1 MRSEKYWKH
10 LLHELGHPMPESHD
24 WADALL
30 ARPSHQH
37 AHGNLQGSANTIRQ
51 VFHSNKKGLYYILT
65 YIHICCLTEF
75 AKLIQEM
82 WTSNVHS
89 VTPMELKR
97 AFSTKHRMYSDY
109 NQQDAQE
116 FLRFFLDSLHS
127 ALNTGVKGE
136 TLNIDDNL
144 RWVLTYTTN
153 NIDGKLIYVDGIQ
166 LQWQ

>member
-1 MRSEKYWKH
+1 MDRAPPPPRTSRYSTVPDLATIPVH
-10 LLHELGHPMPESHD
+10 HSHI
-24 WADALL
+24 
-30 ARPSHQH
+30 P
-37 AHGNLQGSANTIRQ
+37 NL
-51 VFHSNKKGLYYILT
+51 
-65 YIHICCLTEF
+65 IHIRVSEF

-82 WTSNVHS
+82 WTSNVHT

-127 ALNTGVKGE
+127 ALNSGVKGE

-144 RWVLTYTTN
+144 R
-153 NIDGKLIYVDGIQ
+153 
-166 LQWQ
+166 

>member
-1 MRSEKYWKH
+1 
-10 LLHELGHPMPESHD
+10 LID
-24 WADALL
+24 WHIILFFFTPL
-30 ARPSHQH
+30 AF
-37 AHGNLQGSANTIRQ
+37 A
-51 VFHSNKKGLYYILT
+51 
-65 YIHICCLTEF
+65 EF

-82 WTSNVHS
+82 WTANVHT

-127 ALNTGVKGE
+127 ALNSGVKGE

-144 RWVLTYTTN
+144 RWVF
-153 NIDGKLIYVDGIQ
+153 IDWFV
-166 LQWQ
+166 